1 MDEFDIFTDE
11 IKFSSPVYMDIVNK
25 FKGCANTEHSGPNYQ
40 SSRKLCA
47 EEYLAA
53 SDDINATFC
62 LSESVS
68 ASLRILAV
76 YREEQIKCTGD
87 RSYKIF
93 NMIRPITELMSKSND
108 KNVDYDKHIQNEID
122 AMSNILDNIE
132 IEDTEPLYK
141 RYLKFSPDNNIN
153 NFQRVLK
160 DMPRE
165 WTIIQI
171 TAPYNPNENLK
182 PYTEYREEIFSLY
195 VSVMTNSY
203 FDENIEPFTVQVPA
217 NVVRE
222 GEKPLFMELYSVLD
236 DNYKSISVAP
246 RLANRRLIQSYWDK
260 REEVDLRM
268 KSVINIMDKE
278 WLGSWKCLFMG
289 KLIDTSLTDKIKAL
303 VDKTISDW
311 GLLSEV
317 CLKCLSKCFQAIH
330 HFTVVDG
337 IKAFSE
343 TAKQIR
349 ESDEWI
355 PLKTAKRHPVILI
368 IDECETSI
376 RAVHW
381 SKTKTFQNSGD
392 GWFLPTPSTPSA
404 VQKNLDRME
413 KRMSAFVQ
421 YWCPDWRGELSKP
434 PEPDI
439 FLRYLEEADIFLY
452 CGHGDGCQFACGGAG
467 NAGVESVCGRAA
479 ALLSGC
485 GSVRLAHAGGRA
497 PPAAAHHH
505 YHIAGSPMVVGMLWE
520 VTDLEVDKVVSTA
533 ALCVPTS
540 APLPWESVGKA
551 QWSNGVLDTNTE
563 AKTPMQTEQRLRAV
577 AKARDPPAL

>member
-76 YREEQIKCTGD
+76 YREEQIKCT
-87 RSYKIF
+87 
-93 NMIRPITELMSKSND
+93 
-108 KNVDYDKHIQNEID
+108 
-122 AMSNILDNIE
+122 
-132 IEDTEPLYK
+132 
-141 RYLKFSPDNNIN
+141 
-153 NFQRVLK
+153 
-160 DMPRE
+160 E

-203 FDENIEPFTVQVPA
+203 FDENIEPFTVQ
-217 NVVRE
+217 
-222 GEKPLFMELYSVLD
+222 
-236 DNYKSISVAP
+236 
-246 RLANRRLIQSYWDK
+246 
-260 REEVDLRM
+260 
-268 KSVINIMDKE
+268 SVINIMDKE

-311 GLLSEV
+311 G
-317 CLKCLSKCFQAIH
+317 
-330 HFTVVDG
+330 
-337 IKAFSE
+337 
-343 TAKQIR
+343 
-349 ESDEWI
+349 
-355 PLKTAKRHPVILI
+355 
-368 IDECETSI
+368 
-376 RAVHW
+376 
-381 SKTKTFQNSGD
+381 
-392 GWFLPTPSTPSA
+392 
-404 VQKNLDRME
+404 KNLDRME

-439 FLRYLEEADIFLY
+439 FLRYLEEADIFCCVHRRPTRNVSRNPMLNLDVFVAAAANPMRWRTGTRRSAGCRFVGRRSQCPCERRASLPRVLITSAAETLSKQNTALAARLPLTRQRMRWLNLSTGIDYASQLPREAAVRSLYLALGRNSERQSFVRCTYTLRVALLDRCVLRPNTY

-467 NAGVESVCGRAA
+467 NAGWRARAA

-520 VTDLEVDKVVSTA
+520 VTDLEVDKVVSTLLGA
-533 ALCVPTS
+533 ACQPR
-540 APLPWESVGKA
+540 PLALGEH
-551 QWSNGVLDTNTE
+551 TNTE
-563 AKTPMQTEQRLRAV
+563 AKTPMQTERDLLRAV
-577 AKARDPPAL
+577 AKARRSTSFVMIASSVVARGLPLRIQE